1 MIHRVDPATFGSMDK
16 ALSPPPQSTLKRA
29 LRPAHRSYCLQSG
42 QYFTASFPLHIMDVQ
57 QSAMEAH
64 SHEFYEMVYVRRGR
78 GEHFIAGH
86 SYPIQAGDLYV
97 IHPGEEHC
105 YAPAAG
111 SSLRIVN
118 VLWMPSLVEDI
129 LAETTRRQST
139 LDSAFGHESLF
150 YIQPLLRSDA
160 SLHSGQRF
168 DTPLKVRR
176 SATSLGRHKASQFKP
191 SRFAHR
197 LHLAGRTAYRVEML
211 LDEMRREQNIGAPGS
226 QVLLRHLFCALL
238 VLLSRAYQ
246 SQHRVRGED
255 SHMRGALDG
264 AQSTLGGSASG
275 DLAGNDAAQQA
286 IVAGAIEWI
295 EENFTRP
302 IRVSDVASHAALS
315 ESRLAHLFK
324 AHTGRG
330 VIEYLHEYRIGR
342 VCAGLCETEH
352 AIAAIANEAGF
363 NDLRFFH
370 RIFQRHTGCN
380 PTQYRRHFG
389 QRDG

>member
-1 MIHRVDPATFGSMDK
+1 MDGV
-16 ALSPPPQSTLKRA
+16 LSAPPQSTLKRA
-29 LRPAHRSYCLQSG
+29 PQQIQRSHCLQSG
-42 QYFTASFPLHIMDVQ
+42 HYFTASFPLHIMDVQ
-57 QSAMEAH
+57 QNAMEAH

-78 GEHFIAGH
+78 GEHFIEGH

-97 IHPGEEHC
+97 IHPGEEHR

-129 LAETTRRQST
+129 LSETARRQST
-139 LDSAFGHESLF
+139 LDGPFGAESLF
-150 YIQPLLRSDA
+150 YIQPLLDA
-160 SLHSGQRF
+160 EQR
-168 DTPLKVRR
+168 TPRGMQTTAKQYRR
-176 SATSLGRHKASQFKP
+176 QSQP
-191 SRFAHR
+191 VSSRFAHR

-211 LDEMRREQNIGAPGS
+211 LDEMRREQNISAPGS

-246 SQHRVRGED
+246 TQQKARSERDRVRN
-255 SHMRGALDG
+255 
-264 AQSTLGGSASG
+264 AQSTLSAPNEAISPISS
-275 DLAGNDAAQQA
+275 QA
-286 IVAGAIEWI
+286 IIARSIEWI
-295 EENFTRP
+295 EENFVRP

-315 ESRLAHLFK
+315 ESRLSHLFK

-342 VCAGLCETEH
+342 VCAGLCETDRP
-352 AIAAIANEAGF
+352 IATLANEAGF

-370 RIFQRHTGCN
+370 RVFQRHTGCN
-380 PTQYRRHFG
+380 PTQYRHHFS
-389 QRDG
+389 QRL